1 MDYLYLAIIALL
13 VIINIEQRIKH
24 DGVLKIDISNPNNEV
39 YRFEV
44 NEIDKLK
51 NKKRITLKVDTSFV
65 ASQENQTM

>member
-24 DGVLKIDISNPNNEV
+24 DGVLKIDISNPNKEV
-39 YRFEV
+39 YIFEV

>member
-1 MDYLYLAIIALL
+1 MGYLYLAIIALL
-13 VIINIEQRIKH
+13 VIINIEHRIKH
-24 DGVLKIDISNPNNEV
+24 DGVLKIDISNPDKEV

>member
-24 DGVLKIDISNPNNEV
+24 DGVLKIDISNPNKAV

>member
-1 MDYLYLAIIALL
+1 MNYLYLAIIALL
-13 VIINIEQRIKH
+13 VIINIEQRIKY
-24 DGVLKIDISNPNNEV
+24 DGVLKIDISNPDKEV

>member
-24 DGVLKIDISNPNNEV
+24 DGVLNIDISNPDKEV

-44 NEIDKLK
+44 TVIDNLK

>member
-24 DGVLKIDISNPNNEV
+24 DGVLKIDISNANKEV

>member
-1 MDYLYLAIIALL
+1 MNYLYLAVITLL

-24 DGVLKIDISNPNNEV
+24 DGVLKIDISNQDKEV

-44 NEIDKLK
+44 NDIDKLK

>member
-24 DGVLKIDISNPNNEV
+24 DGVLKIDILNPDKEI

-44 NEIDKLK
+44 NEIDNLK

>member
-1 MDYLYLAIIALL
+1 MNYLYLAVIALL

-24 DGVLKIDISNPNNEV
+24 DGVLKIDISNPDKESD
-39 YRFEV
+39 RFEV